1 MWCKPY
7 THLSWSVPI
16 AICTLGNSFKCPTP
30 LANASGVDHSKLL
43 PSVHTV
49 ILTSH
54 KWCVYTTNKYTIRYY
69 EHYSTNTTGSQVS
82 YGIISQ
88 TISSSSVFQKL
99 KSHKTEGQV
108 RNLVSVGN
116 MLRYYTVT
124 HELAVVFVFNITY
137 FLIWIFSVSQRQWV
151 SASQRNIE
159 CLFAYLVV
167 LHLI

>member
-1 MWCKPY
+1 MLRFITHAPDCELWIITHYHVLEPTICSRLQCKPY
-7 THLSWSVPI
+7 THLSWSVSI
-16 AICTLGNSFKCPTP
+16 AVHTLGNSFKCPTP
-30 LANASGVDHSKLL
+30 SANASSVDHSKLL

-99 KSHKTEGQV
+99 KFHKTEGWV
-108 RNLVSVGN
+108 TNLVSEGHCHKKYV
-116 MLRYYTVT
+116 
-124 HELAVVFVFNITY
+124 E
-137 FLIWIFSVSQRQWV
+137 IFYCNSWV
-151 SASQRNIE
+151 SH
-159 CLFAYLVV
+159 CFFV
-167 LHLI
+167 